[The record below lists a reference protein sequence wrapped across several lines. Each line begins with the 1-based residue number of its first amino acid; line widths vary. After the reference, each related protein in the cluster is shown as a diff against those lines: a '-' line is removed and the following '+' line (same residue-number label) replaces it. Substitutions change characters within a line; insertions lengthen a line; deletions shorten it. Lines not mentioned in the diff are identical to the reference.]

1 MDSTNT
7 FEIQTDTFEPFQL
20 KVLALNYLQNQE
32 ISTILTSILKLNS
45 CRHILRSILCKEK
58 QNTFFVLCDDEELM
72 TSLELD
78 DTSENNDDERIPD
91 ASNRS
96 ANVQNNLENT
106 SNENSENDFQNS
118 ATNDGNNIT

>member
-45 CRHILRSILCKEK
+45 CSIYQK
-58 QNTFFVLCDDEELM
+58 DDEELM

>member
-32 ISTILTSILKLNS
+32 ISTILTTI
-45 CRHILRSILCKEK
+45 IIE
-58 QNTFFVLCDDEELM
+58 
-72 TSLELD
+72 D